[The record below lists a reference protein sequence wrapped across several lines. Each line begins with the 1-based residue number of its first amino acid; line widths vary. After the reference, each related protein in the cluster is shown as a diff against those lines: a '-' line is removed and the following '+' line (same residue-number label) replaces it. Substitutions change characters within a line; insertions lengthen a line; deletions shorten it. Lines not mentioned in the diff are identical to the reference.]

1 LIKKISHKNKHVTST
16 VDLPLSLFVCILTLT
31 FVGCG
36 SSENSPS
43 PTSGKVSPELNACT
57 MVSLSEIEGVMGE
70 KVQVVEGFPKT
81 MSLQGGQI
89 VNSRC
94 NYHGLSTEKALGLNV
109 TFAPENKD
117 KYPKT
122 LEAYLEI
129 SLKEMGAP
137 DEEVLKKSIAVE
149 GIGNFSVWNQELGGL
164 LVYAGEYKILTTIGH
179 FSKGT
184 EASDFDRAKVLAQ
197 KVLQM
202 L

>member
-1 LIKKISHKNKHVTST
+1 MIKKISPKTNHAHVAFH
-16 VDLPLSLFVCILTLT
+16 LPLSLFISMLPLT
-31 FVGCG
+31 FLGCG
-36 SSENSPS
+36 SGENPPSASEK
-43 PTSGKVSPELNACT
+43 PTTTLNACT
-57 MVSLSEIEGVMGE
+57 MVPLSELESVMGE
-70 KVQVVEGFPKT
+70 KIQVVEGFPKT
-81 MSLQGGQI
+81 MTLQGGNI

-137 DEEVLKKSIAVE
+137 DEEVLKKSAVVD
-149 GIGNFSVWNQELGGL
+149 GMGNFSVWNQELGGL

-184 EASDFDRAKVLAQ
+184 EASDLDRAKVLAQ

>member
-1 LIKKISHKNKHVTST
+1 MIKKISHKNKDATSA
-16 VDLPLSLFVCILTLT
+16 VYLPLNFFVFILTLT

-36 SSENSPS
+36 SGENSPS
-43 PTSGKVSPELNACT
+43 PTSEKVSPELNACT
-57 MVSLSEIEGVMGE
+57 MVSLSEIEDVMGE
-70 KVQVVEGFPKT
+70 KVQIVEGFPKT

-122 LEAYLEI
+122 LKAYLEI

-184 EASDFDRAKVLAQ
+184 EASDLDRAKVLAQ